1 MAIDL
6 LKERI
11 FGTGVN
17 TITQA
22 DLWRLTASKTS
33 DGDITSNLERVD
45 DASFGLIGTGMTES
59 SGVFSFPETGIYKV
73 DFIAVGNRVAGAPA
87 DNIEFQIFSTIDN
100 SNYTQI
106 SYGVLGCPG
115 GNIHDMGIIS
125 AIIDVTNTSN
135 VKVKFRTASHT
146 DTNTTI
152 NGSSSS
158 SQTAFSFI
166 RLGDT

>member
-6 LKERI
+6 LKEKI
-11 FGTGVN
+11 FASDVN
-17 TITQA
+17 TIKQS
-22 DLWRLTASKTS
+22 DMWRLTADKTS

-73 DFIAVGNRVAGAPA
+73 DFIASGVRTVTGT
-87 DNIEFQIFSTIDN
+87 DNIEFHIFSTIDN
-100 SNYTQI
+100 SNYTLL
-106 SYGVLGCPG
+106 SYGVLGAYG
-115 GNIHDMGIIS
+115 GQLYDQGIIS
-125 AIIDVTNTSN
+125 TIIDVTNTSN
-135 VKVKFRTASHT
+135 VKVKFRTASHA
-146 DTNTTI
+146 DTNTVI

-158 SQTAFSFI
+158 SETAFSFI